1 MPQVPTTI
9 SQTVEQPLSAQNLS
23 QFRSL
28 QRGTT
33 GVASQAWQET
43 ATSTFRPNAQFR
55 SLQRG
60 GMHQGA
66 GVQFRPVKIQDQR
79 GGSAAPVESMYS
91 NNENER
97 QLYAVTE
104 L

>member
-9 SQTVEQPLSAQNLS
+9 SQNVEIPLNASNLN

-33 GVASQAWQET
+33 GVSQAWQDN
-43 ATSTFRPNAQFR
+43 TSTFRPNSQFR

-60 GMHQGA
+60 SGSGNA
-66 GVQFRPVKIQDQR
+66 QFRSVKIQDQR
-79 GGSAAPVESMYS
+79 STGTTPSADSMYS
-91 NNENER
+91 NNESER

>member
-9 SQTVEQPLSAQNLS
+9 SQTVEQPLSASNFT

-33 GVASQAWQET
+33 GVASQAWQES

-60 GMHQGA
+60 GAAAGSGA
-66 GVQFRPVKIQDQR
+66 QFRSVKIQDQR
-79 GGSAAPVESMYS
+79 SGAVPVDSMYS
-91 NNENER
+91 SNDNER

>member
-9 SQTVEQPLSAQNLS
+9 SQNVEQPVTNFG

-28 QRGTT
+28 QRGSS
-33 GVASQAWQET
+33 GANQAWQET
-43 ATSTFRPNAQFR
+43 ATSTFRPNQQFR

-60 GMHQGA
+60 GASGNTA
-66 GVQFRPVKIQDQR
+66 QFRSVKIQDQR
-79 GGSAAPVESMYS
+79 GPSSVPVDSMYS